1 MSHRQR
7 CLGERPGDSGLNETT
22 GVTTTSPTTPADKR
36 LRSKSS
42 AQPKR
47 RRGRPSGV
55 VPRKHIELPDGD
67 TLMPREEF
75 ISDVLGLGPHARIKY
90 KLPTVSIGGVVY
102 TPKNKALTVVASLT
116 RHAPEP
122 RDAKR
127 RRR

>member
-1 MSHRQR
+1 M
-7 CLGERPGDSGLNETT
+7 NETA
-22 GVTTTSPTTPADKR
+22 GVTTSPTTARADKR
-36 LRSKSS
+36 RCSKSS
-42 AQPKR
+42 LQPKR

-102 TPKNKALTVVASLT
+102 TPKNKALTVVANLT
-116 RHAPEP
+116 RHVPEP

-127 RRR
+127 GRRR